1 MVINKNQLR
10 RSKSVDANELKE
22 TIQTLAEKLRRTKQT
37 QWARELEDI
46 LDKTT
51 PDNQKLGEAVTVLRR
66 LNNTSLPPMLGMSD
80 SLPKLI
86 TDIESFFRPKR

>member
-1 MVINKNQLR
+1 M
-10 RSKSVDANELKE
+10 DANELKE
-22 TIQTLAEKLRRTKQT
+22 NVQSLADKLRRAKQT

-51 PDNQKLGEAVTVLRR
+51 PDNQKLGEVVTVLRR

-80 SLPKLI
+80 SLGKLI
-86 TDIESFFRPKR
+86 ADIEKFFKPKR